1 MNLKG
6 LSCILALSPIICV
19 VLGALTLQ
27 TFVSLSSS
35 TGNKIHS
42 TELFGGMEDVAFPLP
57 QAMRPQEAS
66 YSCVSQEFPRLLPL
80 EGPTHCL
87 VNE

>member
-1 MNLKG
+1 MNLKD

-27 TFVSLSSS
+27 TFVSLSS

-42 TELFGGMEDVAFPLP
+42 TELFGGDGGCCLPPPPSRETLRDILFVCIPGVSKAFPPGGACTLP
-57 QAMRPQEAS
+57 CE
-66 YSCVSQEFPRLLPL
+66 
-80 EGPTHCL
+80 
-87 VNE
+87 